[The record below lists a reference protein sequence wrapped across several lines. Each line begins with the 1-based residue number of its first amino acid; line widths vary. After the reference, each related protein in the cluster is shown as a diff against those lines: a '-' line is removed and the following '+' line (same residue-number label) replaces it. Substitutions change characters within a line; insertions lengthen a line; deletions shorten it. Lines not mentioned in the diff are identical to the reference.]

1 MSAGSAAA
9 GAGAA
14 AAGAAAA
21 GAGAGAAGAG
31 AGAVLGPTTAGV
43 EVDTDFER
51 MAARILAERT
61 EEGRSTGTRC
71 CCCCTACF

>member
-1 MSAGSAAA
+1 
-9 GAGAA
+9 
-14 AAGAAAA
+14 
-21 GAGAGAAGAG
+21 
-31 AGAVLGPTTAGV
+31 
-43 EVDTDFER
+43 